1 MKIAVLAVLLAMGC
15 GSKKEPA
22 AGSAGS
28 AVRPTITDPLGF
40 CERARLLMMGRR
52 KCFPEDTS
60 LQMGITAIDEDVARA
75 PADPVPRRR
84 VAAQCAIMVEG
95 MMRAKQP
102 LDCPLD
108 VTDEERAELAAFL
121 ASWYGERTAPEATG
135 NAAVDAVLAKLVTQ
149 RDTACAC
156 KDMACTRQAETGMN
170 DLALPA
176 DAPPVAND
184 TKAKILD
191 EVARCKQKLA
201 RGF

>member
-1 MKIAVLAVLLAMGC
+1 MKVAVLAVLLAIGC

-22 AGSAGS
+22 GKRAGPA
-28 AVRPTITDPLGF
+28 RPTVTDPLGF

-60 LQMGITAIDEDVARA
+60 LQMGIDAIDELAAGA
-75 PADPVPRRR
+75 PADLPPRRR
-84 VAAQCAIMVEG
+84 VAAQCANMVDG

-108 VTDEERAELAAFL
+108 VTDDERAELAAFL
-121 ASWYGERTAPEATG
+121 ASWYGERTAPAASG
-135 NAAVDAVLAKLVTQ
+135 SAAVDAVLAKLAGQ
-149 RDTACAC
+149 RDAACAC
-156 KDMACTRQAETGMN
+156 KDIACARQAEASVV

-176 DAPPVAND
+176 DASPVAND
-184 TKAKILD
+184 TKVKILD